1 MANPTLP
8 GAQFGTAPATTV
20 PKSVRTATL
29 LMYGLLAV
37 FVLRT
42 IVTIAAHDALLDAF
56 AADRGYDQ
64 DTEFGQLATENAAPA
79 YTAIAVISLLLF
91 GGLLLLA
98 ALFVP
103 KAAGW
108 ARIVATVIA
117 AFNLLGL
124 AVVVVQP
131 APVWYKVFGIAAG
144 LLALGVVV
152 LLYRSDANAFFRR
165 TRPAELRG

>member
-1 MANPTLP
+1 MSYPTHP
-8 GAQFGTAPATTV
+8 GAAQPAVSTTT
-20 PKSVRTATL
+20 PPPSVRTATL

-37 FVLRT
+37 IVVRT
-42 IVTIAAHDALLDAF
+42 IVTLAAHDALLDAF
-56 AADRGYDQ
+56 ATDRGYDR
-64 DTEFGQLATENAAPA
+64 DTQFGQLATENGAPA
-79 YTAIAVISLLLF
+79 YTAIALISLVLF

-124 AVVVVQP
+124 AVVVAQP
-131 APVWYKVFGIAAG
+131 APVWYKLLGIAAG
-144 LLALGVVV
+144 LLALGIAV

-165 TRPAELRG
+165 TRPAQLRG

>member
-8 GAQFGTAPATTV
+8 GAQFGTAPAPAV
-20 PKSVRTATL
+20 PQSVRVATL

-37 FVLRT
+37 IVLRT
-42 IVTIAAHDALLDAF
+42 IVTLVAHDALLDSF
-56 AADRGYDQ
+56 AADRGYDR
-64 DTEFGQLATENAAPA
+64 DTQFGQLATENAAPA
-79 YTAIAVISLLLF
+79 YTAIALISLVIF

-98 ALFVP
+98 TIFVP

-124 AVVVVQP
+124 AVVVGQP
-131 APVWYKVFGIAAG
+131 APVWYKLFGIAAG
-144 LLALGVVV
+144 LLALGIIV
-152 LLYRSDANAFFRR
+152 LLYRSDSNAFFRR
-165 TRPAELRG
+165 PAAPRG

>member
-1 MANPTLP
+1 MP
-8 GAQFGTAPATTV
+8 GAPHGALPATT
-20 PKSVRTATL
+20 PPPSVRTAVL

-37 FVLRT
+37 IVLRT
-42 IVTIAAHDALLDAF
+42 ILTIAAHDALLDSF
-56 AADRGYDQ
+56 AKDRGYNRDS
-64 DTEFGQLATENAAPA
+64 EFGKLATENAAPA
-79 YTAIAVISLLLF
+79 YTAIALISLVVF

-124 AVVVVQP
+124 AVVVGQP
-131 APVWYKVFGIAAG
+131 APVWYKLFGIAAG
-144 LLALGVVV
+144 LLALGIVV

-165 TRPAELRG
+165 SRTAELRG